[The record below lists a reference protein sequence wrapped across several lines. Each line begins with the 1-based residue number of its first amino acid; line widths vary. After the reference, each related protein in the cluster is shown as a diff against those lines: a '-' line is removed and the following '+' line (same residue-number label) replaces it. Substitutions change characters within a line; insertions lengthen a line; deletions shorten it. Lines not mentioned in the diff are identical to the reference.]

1 MQFHGSAARRFP
13 FPFLTGAVVALVLH
27 GTAGAAGQATE
38 ELAPCSKCISPIIF
52 SESGIGSANAV
63 DEARITRAGIRQWC
77 ASWQPDDK
85 ACVQQQLA
93 GEDLKKVY
101 RARADC
107 SAGKITPIGGQTYQ
121 LAGVWDKSDSGAG
134 RGKWRDKSGKVV
146 GRDNASGGL
155 SIS

>member
-1 MQFHGSAARRFP
+1 M
-13 FPFLTGAVVALVLH
+13 VALVLH